1 MRTSP
6 SHYETLEV
14 DEGASPEEVRRS
26 YLELARRLHPDRWID
41 ASEEE
46 RAAAHERM
54 QAVNEAWRV
63 LGNAGRRIAYDQ
75 DRERVSLGAER
86 ATTVGDGFAFSTGS
100 LFGDDIVV
108 PNRATRLLRAIP
120 WVVVVLV
127 LGGIFVYTA
136 YATAPGDEAARCVS
150 LEGNDAVTVPCTQ
163 AGARHVQLEVHSVAQ
178 CPASTEPFQPAGSPL
193 ALCLEVPAS
202 TDGT

>member
-1 MRTSP
+1 MPIAR

-26 YLELARRLHPDRWID
+26 YLDLARRLHPDRWID
-41 ASEEE
+41 AGVEQ
-46 RAAAHERM
+46 RAEAQTRM
-54 QAVNEAWRV
+54 QEVNEAWRV

-75 DRERVSLGAER
+75 DRERAALGAER

-100 LFGDDIVV
+100 LFGDDIA
-108 PNRATRLLRAIP
+108 PTTRATRVLRALP

-136 YATAPGDEAARCVS
+136 YATAPDEGGVRCVA

-163 AGARHVQLEVHSVAQ
+163 TGARHVQLEVHSVAQ
-178 CPASTEPFQPAGSPL
+178 CPASTEPFQPADSPL

-202 TDGT
+202 VDGT